1 MKQILGIVG
10 AGQLGRMM
18 ALAAAPLNIRCV
30 FLDPASDAC
39 ASAYGDQIVADYDDL
54 EAATVLAGQAD
65 AATFEF
71 ENVPPS
77 TVAAIAE
84 QIPAYP
90 PAAALATSR
99 DRWVEKSMF
108 QRLQIPIPPIA
119 RIDSQAD
126 LSAAVNN
133 IGLPAVLKTRTM
145 GYDGKGQKMLR
156 TAADIEGAVAEL
168 GSVPLILEGFIAF
181 DDELS
186 CVAVRAAGGDF
197 KCYDLVLNEHQA
209 GILYRSAPQSG
220 HALQE
225 KAAEYVKRVM
235 DELQYVGVM
244 AFEFFRLGDSLMA
257 NEIAPRVHNSGHWTI
272 EGAETSQFENHVR
285 AVCGLPL
292 GDVSTRGAVSMLNV
306 FGAHPDV
313 TGLLSLPGV
322 HWHDYDKAPR
332 PGRKLGHVTVTA
344 ADQAT
349 LRARVSAAEHCL
361 RNDRGAV

>member
-1 MKQILGIVG
+1 MKKTLGIVG

-30 FLDPASDAC
+30 FLDPARDAC
-39 ASAYGDQIVADYDDL
+39 ASAYGDQLVADYDDL

-90 PAAALATSR
+90 PALALATSR
-99 DRWVEKSMF
+99 DRWLEKSMF
-108 QRLQIPIPPIA
+108 QRLNIPIPPIA
-119 RIDSQAD
+119 RVDSQSA
-126 LSAAVNN
+126 LVAAVQD

-145 GYDGKGQKMLR
+145 GYDGKGQKVLR
-156 TAADIEGAVAEL
+156 HAADLENAVAEL
-168 GSVPLILEGFIAF
+168 GNVPLILEGFIAF

-186 CVAVRAAGGDF
+186 CVAVRSADGDF
-197 KCYDLVLNEHQA
+197 KCYDLVLNEHQD
-209 GILYRSAPQSG
+209 GILYRSAPQATHSLQG
-220 HALQE
+220 HA
-225 KAAEYVKRVM
+225 ADYVKRVM
-235 DELQYVGVM
+235 EELQYVGVM

-292 GDVSTRGAVSMLNV
+292 GDVATRGAVTMLNV
-306 FGAHPDV
+306 FGGHPDIG
-313 TGLLSLPGV
+313 GLLRLPGV

-344 ADQAT
+344 ADPAT
-349 LRARVSAAEHCL
+349 LQIRVAAAEQCL
-361 RNDRGAV
+361 RNDRGVA

>member
-1 MKQILGIVG
+1 MKKTLGIVG

-30 FLDPASDAC
+30 FLDPATDAC
-39 ASAYGDQIVADYDDL
+39 ASAYGEQLVADYDDL
-54 EAATVLAGQAD
+54 QAASVLAGQAD

-90 PAAALATSR
+90 PALALATSR
-99 DRWVEKSMF
+99 DRWLEKSLF
-108 QRLQIPIPPIA
+108 QRLNIPVPPLA
-119 RIDSQAD
+119 KIDSQDD
-126 LSAAVNN
+126 LVAAVAQ

-145 GYDGKGQKMLR
+145 GYDGKGQKVLR
-156 TAADIEGAVAEL
+156 QPSDLDGAVTEL
-168 GSVPLILEGFIAF
+168 GNVPLILEGFIAF

-186 CVAVRAAGGDF
+186 CVAVRSADGICE
-197 KCYDLVLNEHQA
+197 CYDLVLNEHQD
-209 GILYRSAPQSG
+209 GILYRSVPQPG
-220 HALQE
+220 HPLLSV
-225 KAAEYVKRVM
+225 AAGYVQQVM
-235 DELQYVGVM
+235 AELQYVGVM
-244 AFEFFRLGDSLMA
+244 AFEFFRIGDQLIA

-292 GDVSTRGAVSMLNV
+292 GDTATRGAVAMLNV
-306 FGAHPDV
+306 FGAHPDI
-313 TGLLSLPGV
+313 TALLRVPGV

-344 ADQAT
+344 PDNDRLYERIA
-349 LRARVSAAEHCL
+349 AAERCL
-361 RNDRGAV
+361 RNDRGAA